1 MRTPTVTTAGTKDQE
16 TRGDV
21 LETLGSLLGITESA
35 PSVIAPKRRN
45 SLVLR
50 SKPRADQTELH
61 TISIHHLC
69 FFVRQSLFISAIC
82 LNWGVVDTL
91 GLHIHRRYANI
102 V

>member
-1 MRTPTVTTAGTKDQE
+1 MTQE
-16 TRGDV
+16 EDERKKSGRRGDV
-21 LETLGSLLGITESA
+21 DD
-35 PSVIAPKRRN
+35 
-45 SLVLR
+45 
-50 SKPRADQTELH
+50 KPRADQTELH